1 MNGTLLFGV
10 IGKEALVDQT
20 ICSAL
25 SIYQVMG
32 ERAPRIVL
40 VTDMAARFARL
51 IDQIGHP
58 YLKSIQL
65 DPISAGTA
73 REWMAGCDYAFRL
86 KIKLIQYYMKT
97 YGQDLLFFD
106 GDTYLRRDISHYCE
120 WLENRQVIL
129 YQGIRP
135 MGSFTVD
142 LPETYP
148 GFERLGPDEV
158 LMRTRRGE
166 YVLRSNMTHY
176 NSGVIGMPLEYAPLL
191 DEVLDISDRIYE
203 RAGTVSAEEY
213 AFSIVFQSRLPAG
226 SIRTA
231 CGEVAHYVY
240 YKDSLWLLYHT
251 LPLRLEGLERG
262 LKGFLG
268 RYGISMEEFEGLDLQ
283 FEEVSDAAAL
293 FHMHDKGVALTV
305 DNYYLF
311 ALRFLY
317 TVGDRNRFYSLYFR
331 LMNSPVGQKLSR
343 DSAGQPLRKTIGHL
357 PEHAADWP
365 ENRAKR
371 ERGGNG
377 GHK

>member
-10 IGKEALVDQT
+10 IQKEALVEQT

-40 VTDMAARFARL
+40 VTDMAERFARL
-51 IDQIGHP
+51 FEQIGHP
-58 YLKSIQL
+58 YLDSIRL
-65 DPISAGTA
+65 DSISAETA
-73 REWMAGCDYAFRL
+73 RDWMADGEYAFRL

-106 GDTYLRRDISHYCE
+106 GDTYLREDISHYFE
-120 WLENRQVIL
+120 WLRNRQVIL

-135 MGSFTVD
+135 MRSFTVD
-142 LPETYP
+142 LPENYP

-158 LMRTRRGE
+158 LMRTQQNE
-166 YVLRSNMTHY
+166 YVLRSSMTHY
-176 NSGVIGMPLEYAPLL
+176 NSGVIGMPVEYAPLL

-203 RAGTVSAEEY
+203 RAGSVSAEEY
-213 AFSIVFQSRLPAG
+213 AFSIVFQSRFPAE

-231 CGEVAHYVY
+231 CREVAHYVY

-251 LPLRLEGLERG
+251 LPLRLQTLDQGLHS
-262 LKGFLG
+262 FLD
-268 RYGISMEEFEGLDLQ
+268 RYAISGEEFEGLHLQ
-283 FEEVSDAAAL
+283 YDEVSDAAAL

-317 TVGDRNRFYSLYFR
+317 TVGDRNRFYRLYFR
-331 LMNSPVGQKLSR
+331 LMNSPIGQKLSR
-343 DSAGQPLRKTIGHL
+343 DSDGQPLSKTIEHL
-357 PEHAADWP
+357 PAHAADWP
-365 ENRAKR
+365 ENREKR
-371 ERGGNG
+371 ERSGNG
-377 GHK
+377 GHR